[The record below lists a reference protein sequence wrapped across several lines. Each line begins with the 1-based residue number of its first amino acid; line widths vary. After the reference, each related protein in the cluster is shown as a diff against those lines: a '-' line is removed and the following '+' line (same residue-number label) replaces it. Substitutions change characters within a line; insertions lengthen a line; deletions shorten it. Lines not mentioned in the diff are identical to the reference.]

1 MFDKEAIIALQESA
15 SIDAASNALNSSCDT
30 HDLVALPSDY
40 KLNNLEQFKPL
51 RRRARG
57 TMNTQAIDAFVEY
70 SKGHAEPGASVFINA
85 EEMSATAV
93 LNLGTPVAPGHADN
107 RAKLTLKR
115 TAAYHALTCMA
126 TGSGHKQATI
136 AEFLEDWPEHIQ
148 CHNDAGEITLPKAI
162 AAIRKLT
169 IESIRKLENSE
180 QQLSASRS
188 AFESVQA
195 TSVDPLPT
203 SILFDCQPYA
213 DLKARTFA
221 LRLNVHTGG
230 DKPTIS
236 LRIVKAEQHAEDVA
250 NELGFLIRK
259 EFDGAEMPVLLG
271 SYIRVE

>member
-1 MFDKEAIIALQESA
+1 MFDKEAINALQEGEAISA
-15 SIDAASNALNSSCDT
+15 AAEALNTSCDT

-40 KLNNLEQFKPL
+40 KLNNLEQFKLL

-136 AEFLEDWPEHIQ
+136 AEFLEDWPENIQ

-162 AAIRKLT
+162 AAVRKLT

-195 TSVDPLPT
+195 TSVEPLPT
-203 SILFDCQPYA
+203 AILFHCQPYA
-213 DLKARTFA
+213 DLKDRTFA

-236 LRIVKAEQHAEDVA
+236 LRIIKAEQHAEDIA

-259 EFDGAEMPVLLG
+259 EFDDADIPVLLG
-271 SYIRVE
+271 SYNKAE